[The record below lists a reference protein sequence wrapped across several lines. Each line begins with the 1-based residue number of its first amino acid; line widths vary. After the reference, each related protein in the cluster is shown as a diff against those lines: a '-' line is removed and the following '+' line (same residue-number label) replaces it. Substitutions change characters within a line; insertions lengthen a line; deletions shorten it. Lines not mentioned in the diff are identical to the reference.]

1 MHFILN
7 IIIILLV
14 ILLMGSIF
22 ICFLKPGFFLTFC
35 SEEAYII
42 ENDIS
47 VSLVSS
53 SYFINNVRGLKI
65 FKINL
70 GDRVLLNNYSDENI
84 YKVVIDLNS
93 DSIQDALKKQ
103 ND

>member
-1 MHFILN
+1 
-7 IIIILLV
+7 
-14 ILLMGSIF
+14 MGSIF